1 MLFTCRITLLIIVLF
16 LNSGNRFSEGGR
28 SYFNVPFRLSS
39 VDSVAKFFVSFN
51 DTIPNDTLYFCFS
64 NGKPAAIYRDILSG
78 VCLDGECRPLRIKVY
93 WTITGRYLGYLLAP
107 KQELTKKEHTT
118 FTEAEYRLLH
128 NLLSDSLSLLAN
140 YTLEEI
146 TPKKETNI
154 KTDGISGATPP
165 NISSYIVPEAAYTTH
180 TLWHLVYSE
189 TRDSIGLKMKNF
201 LSFRVL
207 DSLLVSANDYDRLWA
222 LNHLP
227 SNMDYIQYIPRLM
240 NVLEGNSI
248 KTIEK
253 ALSYLAV
260 YSDSVYQQSLF
271 GLSQKHDYLIRQYA
285 IERIRDLDN
294 LQPGIAQKIIDCMIN
309 TDPAGAGAYLSAIEK
324 FNPTEDDLRKISIL
338 LDNSNDQVAL
348 NAYLYLMRVTV
359 KGKWLAQKLK
369 KFEKQK
375 LKI

>member
-1 MLFTCRITLLIIVLF
+1 MLSTQRIVNLLICLLVF
-16 LNSGNRFSEGGR
+16 SSGRLPEGGR
-28 SYFNVPFRLSS
+28 SYFNEPFRLSS

-64 NGKPAAIYRDILSG
+64 NGNPAAIFRDIISG

-93 WTITGRYLGYLLAP
+93 WTISGRYLGYQLNP
-107 KQELTKKEHTT
+107 TQELTKKEHTP
-118 FTEAEYRLLH
+118 FNEVEYRLLH
-128 NLLSDSLSLLAN
+128 NLLSDSLSLLVN

-146 TPKKETNI
+146 TPKKQTNI

-189 TRDSIGLKMKNF
+189 TRDSINLKIKSF
-201 LSFRVL
+201 LTFSVL
-207 DSLLVSANDYDRLWA
+207 DSLLASSNDYDRLWA

-227 SNMDYIQYIPRLM
+227 SDANHYLPRLM
-240 NVLEGNSI
+240 NVLEGDNI
-248 KTIEK
+248 KVIEK

-260 YSDSVYQQSLF
+260 YSDSIYQQSLF
-271 GLSQKHDYLIRQYA
+271 GLSQKHDYFIRQYA
-285 IERIRDLDN
+285 MELIRDLDN
-294 LQPGIAQKIIDCMIN
+294 LQPGIARKIIDCMIN
-309 TDPAGAGAYLSAIEK
+309 ADPASAGAYLSAIEK
-324 FNPTEDDLRKISIL
+324 FNSAEDDLRKISIL

>member
-28 SYFNVPFRLSS
+28 SYFNEPFRLSS

-64 NGKPAAIYRDILSG
+64 NGEPAAIYRDILSG
-78 VCLDGECRPLRIKVY
+78 VCLDGECRPLWIKVY

-107 KQELTKKEHTT
+107 KQELTKKEHTP

-248 KTIEK
+248 KPIEK

-294 LQPGIAQKIIDCMIN
+294 LQPGIAKKIIDCMIN